1 MKKIILCS
9 WCIRGI
15 QSHGE
20 PVYVGSEI
28 DDTDTKCEFCE
39 EDDPDEEYFEC
50 VFD

>member
-20 PVYVGSEI
+20 TVYVGDEVT
-28 DDTDTKCEFCE
+28 DDAKCEFCD
-39 EDDPDEEYFEC
+39 EDDTDEVYFEC
-50 VFD
+50 VID